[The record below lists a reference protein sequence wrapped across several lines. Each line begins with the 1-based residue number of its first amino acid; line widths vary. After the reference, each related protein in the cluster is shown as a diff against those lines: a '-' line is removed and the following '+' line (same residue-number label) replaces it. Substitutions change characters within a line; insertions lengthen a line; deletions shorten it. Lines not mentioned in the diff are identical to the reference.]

1 MDEERPVF
9 HVTNGNAA
17 ATAMHS
23 AGIRGGGILPWQ
35 DVLHDGPVPAGL
47 SDNELAAVRAAF
59 IADGGWSDFAQALR
73 DFRHRDR
80 TLLRWAAEGEVVL
93 WFEHDLY
100 DQLQLIQA
108 IDRFAT
114 LDPPAERVT
123 MTVERDFLPHLSPE
137 HIRTLLEKRVPVDA
151 DVRALASRVWA
162 AFRAPSPD
170 DMATLAL
177 GDSHALP
184 FLGAALVRM
193 LEEYPAPD
201 SGLGRTERQILDVVL
216 AGAAAPAAAFRACQ
230 TREEAMFMGDASFWL
245 VMQRLLL
252 AYQPLLAWAGLRPAA
267 FPPSFLDDRRFFDY
281 RLEVTDAGRA
291 AVTGRLDHV
300 EVNGIDRWIG
310 GVHLVA
316 GNVWRWDRAAQR
328 LIEPA

>member
-1 MDEERPVF
+1 VDEERRVH
-9 HVTNGNAA
+9 HVTNGGSAA
-17 ATAMHS
+17 LTLHS
-23 AGIRGGGILPWQ
+23 AGIRGGILEWR

-47 SDNELAAVRAAF
+47 SDAELTAVRATF
-59 IADGGWSDFAQALR
+59 IADHGWSDFAHALDHFRTR
-73 DFRHRDR
+73 DL
-80 TLLRWAAEGEVVL
+80 TLGRWAAGGEVVL

-108 IDRFAT
+108 IDRIAS

-123 MTVERDFLPHLSPE
+123 MTVERDFLPHLSPDR
-137 HIRTLLEKRVPVDA
+137 IRTLFEARVPVDGG
-151 DVRALASRVWA
+151 VRELASRAWA

-177 GDSHALP
+177 GDLHALP

-193 LEEYPAPD
+193 LEEYPAPG
-201 SGLGRTERQILDVVL
+201 SGLGRTERQILDVVI
-216 AGAAAPAAAFRACQ
+216 AGAASPAAAFRACQ
-230 TREEAMFMGDASFWL
+230 AREEAMFMGDASFWL

-252 AYQPLLAWAGLRPAA
+252 AYQPLLAWAGLRPPA
-267 FPPSFLDDRRFFDY
+267 FPPSFLDDRRFLDY

-291 AVTGRLDHV
+291 VIAGRLDHV

-316 GNVWRWDRAAQR
+316 GNVWRWDRSARR
-328 LIEPA
+328 LIEPV